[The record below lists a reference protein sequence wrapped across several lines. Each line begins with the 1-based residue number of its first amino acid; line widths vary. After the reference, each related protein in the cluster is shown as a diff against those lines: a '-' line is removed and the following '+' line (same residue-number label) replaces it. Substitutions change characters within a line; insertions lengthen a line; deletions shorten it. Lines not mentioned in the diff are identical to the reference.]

1 MERSRFALVQ
11 NNPGIVYFFPGQARN
26 YPAVCI
32 NALRRVY
39 KHGRDNQP
47 ERGDQGL
54 DSECAFAPPI
64 PGRDAIPSRELF
76 LYFFLRL
83 AAEDPRLDS
92 HRSTEAPLR
101 ERVRER
107 TTLRMVALE
116 MGMRILNEDKSFE
129 KGYLCMWHNAH
140 NSATIGLRSHL
151 QYAAMEELMTRES
164 TSIEKCARRLQRL

>member
-1 MERSRFALVQ
+1 MD
-11 NNPGIVYFFPGQARN
+11 FFPGQARN

-54 DSECAFAPPI
+54 DSECAFASPI
-64 PGRDAIPSRELF
+64 PGRDAILSREFF

-83 AAEDPRLDS
+83 AAKDPRLDS

-101 ERVRER
+101 ERVREW
-107 TTLRMVALE
+107 TTLRTVALE
-116 MGMRILNEDKSFE
+116 MGMRILVCHIMSIRDEPDHNMLLDMQNEDESFE
-129 KGYLCMWHNAH
+129 KG
-140 NSATIGLRSHL
+140 
-151 QYAAMEELMTRES
+151 
-164 TSIEKCARRLQRL
+164 